1 MSEHTATIATNCLRP
16 GHVLGQVWKKMMH
29 LRRAILIILT
39 KAGQF
44 PISELYPVSNHETT
58 KFHPYSHN
66 SRNPI
71 CAPDL
76 YMPVSFQTNS
86 VKPPSASQERY
97 LLFEPQFGG
106 NNQLIA
112 IFQARDI
119 AKVLGRTLVVP
130 PVFLPRVSEFER
142 QDMVDWPDT
151 GTVLKIMDTDIP
163 GQYSHPVSFKQWMER
178 NVTISRIL
186 SIGRDAIFDS
196 SARILTNTIMQSDG
210 PKSTMV
216 PTVNM
221 RHLVSE
227 KVISI
232 DDVKHLFGGC
242 DDQVLTFDEMYFVHL
257 DVGGKIG
264 ADRDKKLV
272 NWATSVQFTP
282 SALAILNVIKAKMHE
297 KFSGRDYACYHV
309 RLDDFLPMCRSL
321 NDRGDSLSLHY
332 EKLIEQGYKC

>member
-1 MSEHTATIATNCLRP
+1 MYPCLPGERGLATTLALPGEHIANPVSSNYVNPRIALLVDGVDRKGLARDLPEYRELHVRGLHLEPTTRENLASAGTNFLKHVRAHCDYCDELLNAWARP
-16 GHVLGQVWKKMMH
+16 WTGVEEDDASTKSNSDDSNQVRSVSN
-29 LRRAILIILT
+29 L
-39 KAGQF
+39 
-44 PISELYPVSNHETT
+44 SELYPVSNHET

-186 SIGRDAIFDS
+186 SIGRDANFDS

-210 PKSTMV
+210 RPKATMI

-242 DDQVLTFDEMYFVHL
+242 
-257 DVGGKIG
+257 
-264 ADRDKKLV
+264 
-272 NWATSVQFTP
+272 
-282 SALAILNVIKAKMHE
+282 
-297 KFSGRDYACYHV
+297 
-309 RLDDFLPMCRSL
+309 
-321 NDRGDSLSLHY
+321 
-332 EKLIEQGYKC
+332 